1 MKEDATLGIELP
13 DIAIH
18 PPDQLTRRARV
29 VKPKVEL
36 QQVQGQIGPQVIRRV
51 PRHPIPNIRRGQA
64 HALMQNRETNIGQ
77 TRHKQGREHFGSPA
91 GGGVDEEACDLRI
104 DQLQC
109 DAAKQQGG
117 SHFLFL
123 TTLSL
128 RSKSHLTIHPK
139 NDAQSLVSAYNF
151 AYSDG

>member
-1 MKEDATLGIELP
+1 M
-13 DIAIH
+13 
-18 PPDQLTRRARV
+18 
-29 VKPKVEL
+29 
-36 QQVQGQIGPQVIRRV
+36 QGQIGPQV
-51 PRHPIPNIRRGQA
+51 IRRGQA